1 MVLHMIT
8 KYSYFEIFYNPDIP
22 LLERVGW
29 AALSP
34 LVIPA
39 AAAVAVLSMGGC
51 STSHEPLPLPN
62 GNDKPLPFPEKVDAI
77 SSSSDVPQEPQDS
90 YTCVPDPCGVDKLDF
105 TRRQGDMAMCISF
118 NKKMILDSGPHLALS
133 LADVDG
139 DGDTDI
145 YVFNTGTPHQLFLN
159 QGNGDT
165 FTESAKQFSLNL
177 QGNHYAALWGD
188 FNSDKTPDMLLL
200 GDDGASLFLNTN
212 GTFSKSVTLTTSPS
226 HTAYWFKEGYFL
238 GTENGLRFYAPKAGG
253 TYEDIAKKMGLV
265 DAGDARR
272 FAVVDFDGD
281 KDSDIY
287 VANETGANRMF
298 RNEGDGT
305 FESVEIKLHLDKP
318 YTNGAPNPY
327 GQSPSRDVSWVKL
340 SPKKDPM
347 FYVSN
352 YDVASWMFDR
362 QSDGTYSNVAKQ
374 YGIQDGGK
382 TVRAAWAD
390 FLNEGAPSLF
400 IARTYEYDT
409 DPDKNNQLSLLYIP
423 ESDTQGNVTGYRDIA
438 YPNGMSGPAHMVGAD
453 WADMNGDGK
462 LDLVTAAYDGAVT
475 VYINDSKWVKVC
487 P

>member
-1 MVLHMIT
+1 MIT

-34 LVIPA
+34 FVIPA
-39 AAAVAVLSMGGC
+39 AAAAAVLSMGGC
-51 STSHEPLPLPN
+51 ATSHEPLSFPN
-62 GNDKPLPFPEKVDAI
+62 GKDKPLPFPEKADAI
-77 SSSSDVPQEPQDS
+77 SSSSDVPQKPQDS
-90 YTCVPDPCGVDKLDF
+90 YTCVPDPCALDKLDLS
-105 TRRQGDMAMCISF
+105 RRKGDQAMCISF
-118 NKKMILDSGPHLALS
+118 NKKTVLGSGPHIGLS

-145 YVFNTGTPHQLFLN
+145 YVLNAEAAHQLFVN
-159 QGNGDT
+159 QGNGDA
-165 FTESAKQFSLNL
+165 FIESAKQFSLNL
-177 QGNHYAALWGD
+177 QGNHHAVLWGD
-188 FNSDKTPDMLLL
+188 FNSDKSLDMLLM
-200 GDDGASLFLNTN
+200 GDDGASLFFNAN
-212 GTFSKSVTLTTSPS
+212 GIFSKSGTLTTSPS

-253 TYEDIAKKMGLV
+253 SYEDVAKSMGLV
-265 DAGDARR
+265 DSGDARR

-298 RNEGDGT
+298 RNKGDGT
-305 FESVEIKLHLDKP
+305 FESVETDLHLDKP
-318 YTNGAPNPY
+318 DTKNSPNPY
-327 GQSPSRDVSWVKL
+327 GQSPSRNVSWVKI
-340 SPKKDPM
+340 SPNKDPM

-352 YDVASWMFDR
+352 YDAASWLFEK
-362 QSDGTYSNVAKQ
+362 QGDGTYANVAKQ
-374 YGIQDGGK
+374 YGLQDGGK
-382 TVRAAWAD
+382 TVRAVWAD

-400 IARTYEYDT
+400 IARTYEYDA
-409 DPDKNNQLSLLYIP
+409 DKDKQLSMLYIP
-423 ESDTQGNVTGYRDIA
+423 ERDTQGNVTGYRDIA
-438 YPNGMSGPAHMVGAD
+438 YPKGMSGPTHMVGAD
-453 WADMNGDGK
+453 WADMNGDGN